1 MRLPWIA
8 LVLTASLFVSWAS
21 GAAELHVISSGGF
34 AAALK
39 VLAPAYEAK
48 TRNKLVLGWV
58 SLNGRNA

>member
-1 MRLPWIA
+1 MRLRCITFA
-8 LVLTASLFVSWAS
+8 LAASLFVSWAAS
-21 GAAELHVISSGGF
+21 AAELHVISSGGF

-48 TRNKLVLGWV
+48 TRNKLVLGWG